1 MMPELTAFVDGGSHG
16 NPGPAGVGLVIT
28 DDSGH
33 RVEISESIGRGDN
46 NFAEYSAL
54 LYALKY
60 AVRNEFL
67 HLHVFSDS
75 EVVVKQMNG
84 HYACHSPGLRQIYEL
99 CTNLISSLER
109 FSIAHIRREKNAHA
123 NRLANDAILR
133 AKGQKS
139 EALLAEK

>member
-1 MMPELTAFVDGGSHG
+1 MPELVAFVDGGSHG

-28 DDSGH
+28 DDSG
-33 RVEISESIGRGDN
+33 RKVEISESIGRGDN

-54 LYALKY
+54 LFALKY
-60 AVRNEFL
+60 AVGNEFR

-84 HYACHSPGLRQIYEL
+84 HYSCHSPALRHIYEL
-99 CTNLISSLER
+99 CVSLIGSLER

-123 NRLANDAILR
+123 NRLANDAITR
-133 AKGQKS
+133 AKSQKNT
-139 EALLAEK
+139 EAFAR